1 MRSVEIEKISDTQ
14 FRKIVTQVVEDVV
27 IDLKV
32 LDDNK
37 QNLQRQKQQIVDDFD
52 KRILAIDEQIA
63 EAKNKGVKTEEEANK
78 EPNRPDPKT
87 VVRNDIT

>member
-78 EPNRPDPKT
+78 EPDRPDPKT
-87 VVRNDIT
+87 VERD

>member
-1 MRSVEIEKISDTQ
+1 MKTEIERISDTQ

-37 QNLQRQKQQIVDDFD
+37 ENLQRQKQQIIDDFD

-78 EPNRPDPKT
+78 EPDRPDPKT
-87 VVRNDIT
+87 VERG

>member
-1 MRSVEIEKISDTQ
+1 MKTEIERISDTQ

-37 QNLQRQKQQIVDDFD
+37 QNLQRQKQQIIDDFD

-78 EPNRPDPKT
+78 EPDRPDPKT
-87 VVRNDIT
+87 VERG

>member
-37 QNLQRQKQQIVDDFD
+37 QNLQRQKQQIIDDFD

-78 EPNRPDPKT
+78 EPDRPDPKT
-87 VVRNDIT
+87 VERD